1 MGYYL
6 RIILIYGIII
16 AFLIAGTYCIVAGV
30 TMLLNYYG
38 VVTCTLFHADD
49 VFTMWLVVFVGIII
63 IALALTANYA
73 FFKKHDK

>member
-38 VVTCTLFHADD
+38 VITCTLFHADD
-49 VFTMWLVVFVGIII
+49 VFTMWLVGFVGIII
-63 IALALTANYA
+63 IVA
-73 FFKKHDK
+73 F